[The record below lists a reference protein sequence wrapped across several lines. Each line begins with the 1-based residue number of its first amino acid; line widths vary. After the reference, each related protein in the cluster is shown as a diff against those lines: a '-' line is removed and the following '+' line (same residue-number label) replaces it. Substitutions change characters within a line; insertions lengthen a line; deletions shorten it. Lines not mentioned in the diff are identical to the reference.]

1 MYNSTTK
8 NQFFKPKANKKWRP
22 DKSHTIETCIEDT
35 KSSLETEE
43 QNNKKQINTKNTKTQ
58 KNTHKKSALFGPY
71 FPHLSHLTCFIG
83 FMSF

>member
-22 DKSHTIETCIEDT
+22 GKSHTIETCIEDT

-43 QNNKKQINTKNTKTQ
+43 QNNKNK
-58 KNTHKKSALFGPY
+58 
-71 FPHLSHLTCFIG
+71 
-83 FMSF
+83 